1 MVLLSERYVRAM
13 MEFVMHIVMGE
24 LCAVQHA
31 ALTVQSKQMEAHH
44 DLDILGHTRYAL
56 SGSS

>member
-1 MVLLSERYVRAM
+1 
-13 MEFVMHIVMGE
+13 MEFVMHVVMGE

-31 ALTVQSKQMEAHH
+31 APKVQSKRMEAHH

-56 SGSS
+56 SRSS